1 MTKTFQKYKSLLG
14 ISFDD
19 KRMTASVLRLT
30 GERLT
35 LDKTL
40 NTALTLDLLNSD
52 PELMG
57 RELRRHLEEA
67 GIRENRCV
75 VSIPAR
81 WMMTFQTEL
90 PAGLSEEDRDSFIR
104 IQSEREFPFSPD
116 DLCISVSFFQ
126 TPQAQNQAMV
136 VAMPLSYL
144 GALQKVLKAAGLHP
158 LSITLGITS
167 LFDWKM
173 PSGFA
178 ILLLNDNCVDI
189 MIAAGGGIAAL
200 RSLPEAV
207 EVSPEGKLYD
217 TGLIVREL
225 RITLG
230 QLSGALKDSIRTL
243 YLFGAADEV
252 LSVSDELN
260 DALAGMGMSVDQ
272 MPLAEQL
279 HLENPKAV
287 GKMTPVSYTMAA
299 RILSGAGV
307 EFEFLPPRASLRKKI
322 VNRLSERY
330 TFWLTA
336 AAIVFVA
343 LLGAAFLLQYWYL
356 SRLEKQWKT
365 IAPGADLIQ
374 SLQGNIRMYRTWY
387 DDSIQSLS
395 IIKKITL
402 AFPEGDSVWVKTL
415 EIKELSKVSCSG
427 EARTSR
433 DWLEM
438 LERLRKTAGINDLQV
453 LQVRGSAPLLFT
465 FTFRWSEEDANRI

>member
-52 PELMG
+52 PELTG
-57 RELRRHLEEA
+57 RELKRHVEEA
-67 GIRENRCV
+67 GIREKRCV

-81 WMMTFQTEL
+81 WMLTFQTEL

-116 DLCISVSFFQ
+116 DLCMSVSFFQ
-126 TPQAQNQAMV
+126 TSQAQKQAMV
-136 VAMPLSYL
+136 VAMPLSHL
-144 GALQKVLKAAGLHP
+144 VALQRVLKAAGLHP

-167 LFDWKM
+167 LFDRRM

-178 ILLLNDNCVDI
+178 VLLLNKNCVDI
-189 MIAAGGGIAAL
+189 MIVAGGGIAAL

-207 EVSPEGKLYD
+207 EVSPDGKLYD
-217 TGLIVREL
+217 TEIIVREL

-243 YLFGAADEV
+243 YIFGAAEGI

-260 DALAGMGMSVDQ
+260 DALSGMEISVDQ
-272 MPLAEQL
+272 MPLAEKL
-279 HLENPKAV
+279 HLANPEAV
-287 GKMTPVSYTMAA
+287 GKMTPISYAMAA
-299 RILSGAGV
+299 RFLSGAGV
-307 EFEFLPPRASLRKKI
+307 EFEFLPPRSSLRKKI
-322 VNRLSERY
+322 VNRLSARY
-330 TFWLTA
+330 TFWLTS
-336 AAIVFVA
+336 AAIAFVA

-356 SRLEKQWKT
+356 SRLEKQWER
-365 IAPGADLIQ
+365 IAPGADRIQ
-374 SLQGNIRMYRTWY
+374 SLQENIRMYRPWY

-402 AFPEGDSVWVKTL
+402 AFPEGDAVWVKTL

-433 DWLEM
+433 DWLLM

-453 LQVRGSAPLLFT
+453 LQVRGNAPLLFT
-465 FTFRWSEEDANRI
+465 FTFRWRGEDADGI